1 MKQQKIDLLKKGYTT
16 IPSFLDKDFAD
27 LLKESMYKSYDL
39 CRSVQVKNGIDA
51 ATDGTI
57 HHSIASEDT
66 IYLDLIDR
74 LCQSDIFNFIQDYFG
89 GNYIINSYGGVINLP
104 LGRSY
109 VTNMHRDIRFFSG
122 EFPLMLNMLV
132 MLDDLTPD
140 NGALYLLAGSHQT
153 GDRPVV
159 KDFFEKSDR
168 AIGKKGDIL
177 FFNSNLWHAA
187 GVNETE
193 QETME
198 ITVTLTKPFMKQQLD
213 YSRAIGY
220 DRVEKMSPELQQLIG
235 YFSRTPSNLEEWY
248 QKPEQRFYRP
258 GQD

>member
-1 MKQQKIDLLKKGYTT
+1 MKKHKLELLKKGYTI

-27 LLKESMYKSYDL
+27 ILKESMYKSYDL
-39 CRSVQVKNGIDA
+39 CRNVQVKNGIDA

-66 IYLDLIDR
+66 MYLELINR
-74 LCQSDIFNFIQDYFG
+74 LCQSDLFNFIQDYFG

-140 NGALYLLAGSHQT
+140 NGALYLLAESHQI

-193 QETME
+193 KETME

-213 YSRAIGY
+213 YPRAVGY
-220 DRVEKMSPELQQLIG
+220 DRVEEMSPKLQQIIG